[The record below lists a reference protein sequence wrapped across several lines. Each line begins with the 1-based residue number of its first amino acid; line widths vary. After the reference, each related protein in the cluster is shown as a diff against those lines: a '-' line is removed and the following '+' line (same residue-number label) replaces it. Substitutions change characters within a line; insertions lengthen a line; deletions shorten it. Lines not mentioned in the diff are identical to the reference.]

1 MVEQKRVAVGGMRC
15 ASCAVSIEKQLQ
27 KQEGVKDVSVNLA
40 DHSLNLSFDNDT
52 ISMEVIQSKVKEIGF
67 ELQSTSEEE
76 REEANAATAKRTRL
90 KLIVGGVFT
99 LPLFVVAMFLPAFPY
114 DKWVM
119 LVLAL
124 PVLAWSGEE
133 FFVQAFRQARHGAAN
148 MDTLVALG
156 TGTAFV
162 FSAYNTV
169 FQPSAPVYFEGA
181 AVVITLV
188 LLGRYLE
195 QRARSR
201 TSKAL
206 EELLELQAK
215 TARVI
220 RNGEELEIPVV
231 EVWVGDRLRI
241 LPGERIPV
249 DGMVRKGES
258 LVDESMVT
266 GEPLP
271 VRKTKKDEVIGGTLN
286 QSGSFEMIAQK
297 VGSETLLSQIVEL
310 VKEAQGKKAPI
321 QRLVDKVAGVFV
333 PIVMAIAAASFTF
346 WYFAYGLPL
355 AEAVA
360 IAVSILVVACP
371 CALGLATP
379 TAIMVGMGQLAKN
392 GVLVRD
398 AEQLEQLNKVDAMVF
413 DKTGTLTEGKPQVEQ
428 WNWLGEI
435 ETKAITQYQNLIFSA
450 EKQSE
455 HPLAKAIIQFLK
467 AKNESIS
474 TLELSEFEN
483 HSGRGI
489 RFVYEGKTYRL
500 GNRAFLTESDTATDA
515 LPDRD
520 ASPFTLIYFAEGT
533 TPLLEIALSDA
544 PKTEALSVIKELHEQ
559 GLELHLLSGD
569 RPESVRHVAGQI
581 GIEHL
586 RGGVL
591 PQEKLDYI
599 QALQES
605 GKTVAMIGDGINDA
619 PALAQ
624 ANVGI
629 AMGSGTDIAME
640 SAGVTLLGGNIRLLP
655 RGLELAQA
663 TSRVIRQNLFWAF
676 FYNVLAIPVAAGV
689 LYPFLLNPMIAGGA
703 MALSSV
709 SVVLSSLRLLRK

>member
-1 MVEQKRVAVGGMRC
+1 MRC

-27 KQEGVKDVSVNLA
+27 KQEGIEDVSVNLA
-40 DHSLNLSFDNDT
+40 DHSLNLAFDDDA

-67 ELQSTSEEE
+67 ELQSTSEED

-90 KLIVGGVFT
+90 KLIAGGLCT
-99 LPLFVVAMFLPAFPY
+99 LPLFVVAMFLPEFPY
-114 DKWVM
+114 DKWLM

-124 PVLAWSGEE
+124 PVLAWSGQE

-169 FQPSAPVYFEGA
+169 FQPDAPVYFEGA

-271 VRKTKKDEVIGGTLN
+271 ARKTKKDEVIGGTLN

-333 PIVMAIAAASFTF
+333 PVVMAIAAASFTF
-346 WYFAYGLPL
+346 WYVAYGLPL

-435 ETKAITQYQNLIFSA
+435 ESETITQYQNLIFSA

-455 HPLAKAIIQFLK
+455 HPLAKAIVQFLK
-467 AKNESIS
+467 AKNESTN
-474 TLELSEFEN
+474 TLELDEFEN

-500 GNRAFLTESDTATDA
+500 GNRAFLIESDTATDA
-515 LPDRD
+515 LPNRD

-544 PKTEALSVIKELHEQ
+544 PKAEASAVIKNLHEQ